1 MATVLV
7 IDDSTFQR
15 KWLTRVF
22 ENLGHEVVTANN
34 GREGLDKLESSRP
47 DMITVDLNMPEMD
60 GFQFLANLQDR
71 DMTVPTI
78 VITSDC
84 QTETEK
90 QCRQLGA
97 VAFLNKPFKPQ
108 ELESAVELCF
118 SKQEVGNNQ

>member
-15 KWLTRVF
+15 KWLTKAF
-22 ENLGHEVVTANN
+22 ENLGHQVVTANN
-34 GREGLDKLESSRP
+34 GREGLEKLDSSRP

-60 GFQFLANLQDR
+60 GFQFLANLQDLELAI
-71 DMTVPTI
+71 PTI

-90 QCRQLGA
+90 QCRDLGA
-97 VAFLNKPFKPQ
+97 VAFLNKPFKPR
-108 ELESAVELCF
+108 ELESAVEQCF
-118 SKQEVGNNQ
+118 SKQEAGK